1 MVPYYIVI
9 FCVNSHNTKNGKYNI
24 VHIIVKLSNSDF
36 SLGSDFGFVC
46 NICGLSFL
54 TQQALAAHIDSEH
67 PEAEQP
73 EIL

>member
-1 MVPYYIVI
+1 M
-9 FCVNSHNTKNGKYNI
+9 
-24 VHIIVKLSNSDF
+24 SNSDF

-46 NICGLSFL
+46 KICGLSFL

>member
-1 MVPYYIVI
+1 LP
-9 FCVNSHNTKNGKYNI
+9 NDRNTKNGKYNI
-24 VHIIVKLSNSDF
+24 AYIIIKLSDSNS

-46 NICGLSFL
+46 KICGLSFFS
-54 TQQALAAHIDSEH
+54 QQALAAHVDSEH